1 VRRRQN
7 LPAVAQA
14 LPPGTWNKEIDMV
27 TSGIS
32 SQIFGP
38 PRFPPTAEQQEFRAN
53 VRSLI
58 DAIKAGDLEAA
69 KEAYAK
75 IEEAQAAKEKEAA
88 QSPFEELL
96 AKLGEA
102 LAADNIDAAQQAL
115 EDFRTGRLGEPPRA
129 IVRLH
134 PDFLSDEA
142 RTAFVGLIDSIRS
155 EDLGAAEDAYSAF
168 LELNGKAGATAASP
182 IGQFLEQIG
191 AALEAD
197 DLDAAKSALS
207 QLAQHRPNGGAV
219 DVTA

>member
-1 VRRRQN
+1 
-7 LPAVAQA
+7 
-14 LPPGTWNKEIDMV
+14 
-27 TSGIS
+27 
-32 SQIFGP
+32 
-38 PRFPPTAEQQEFRAN
+38 
-53 VRSLI
+53 LI

-155 EDLGAAEDAYSAF
+155 EDLGAAEEAYSAF